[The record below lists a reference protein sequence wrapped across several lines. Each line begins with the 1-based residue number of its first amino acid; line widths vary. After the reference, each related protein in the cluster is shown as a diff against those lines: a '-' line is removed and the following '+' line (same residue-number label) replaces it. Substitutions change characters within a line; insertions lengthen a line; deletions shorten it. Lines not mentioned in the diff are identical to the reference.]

1 MLDDDSRRTK
11 AVRAALEL
19 ARERDWGDISLSDI
33 AQAAGLTLADLR
45 REFTWKSD
53 ILKAFQAAVD
63 TEVLTKVETVRR
75 RRGCPSRERS
85 QPNGLLLARG
95 WPASA
100 QLTAGNWTPKA
111 SDADGSDVPTS
122 EVAGR

>member
-1 MLDDDSRRTK
+1 MLDDDSRHTK

-63 TEVLTKVETVRR
+63 AEVLAKVEAVRR

-85 QPNGLLLARG
+85 RAAA
-95 WPASA
+95 ASH
-100 QLTAGNWTPKA
+100 AG
-111 SDADGSDVPTS
+111 SVLG
-122 EVAGR
+122 

>member
-63 TEVLTKVETVRR
+63 AEVLTKVEAVRR
-75 RRGCPSRERS
+75 RKGCPSRERS
-85 QPNGLLLARG
+85 RAAA
-95 WPASA
+95 AS
-100 QLTAGNWTPKA
+100 QTGGFLG
-111 SDADGSDVPTS
+111 
-122 EVAGR
+122 

>member
-1 MLDDDSRRTK
+1 MLDDDSKRSK
-11 AVRAALEL
+11 AVRATLEL

-63 TEVLTKVETVRR
+63 TEVLTRVESVRR
-75 RRGCPSRERS
+75 RKGCPS
-85 QPNGLLLARG
+85 
-95 WPASA
+95 
-100 QLTAGNWTPKA
+100 
-111 SDADGSDVPTS
+111 
-122 EVAGR
+122 